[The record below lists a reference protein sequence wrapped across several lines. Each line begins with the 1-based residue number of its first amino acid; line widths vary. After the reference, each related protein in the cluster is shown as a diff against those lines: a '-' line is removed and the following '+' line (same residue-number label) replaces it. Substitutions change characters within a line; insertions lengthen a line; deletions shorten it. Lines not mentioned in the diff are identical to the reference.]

1 VTVHVNDQR
10 CDSVGQLRLGLVG
23 AGGVA
28 ALHVDAALE
37 LSDLVRITAV
47 ADPRLEAARK
57 LAARCAAVPLH
68 DHQELAASG
77 LVDAVVVA
85 SPHHKHCEQVVDLA
99 AAGLPILVEKPM
111 ALSVA
116 DCERMI
122 RAAGAGGVPL
132 AVGHLQRY
140 LPTVGAAGRLLAE
153 GRIGRPR
160 MFLER
165 RSVRY
170 EPGTHP
176 AWFFDPD
183 AAGEGG
189 ILTNIGAHCMD
200 KLFLF
205 TGSRIARPTSA
216 WTSGDAV
223 ATDVAVTLDLAD
235 DAHAT
240 IVLTGTGLPES
251 EVSEV
256 VGSAGAMRISRV
268 DGISVFVRGEVV
280 HRVPAAADEVP
291 RAFVAQL
298 ADFRAAVVGG
308 RPPVVGGDYGHDV
321 LVALEQV
328 LAIVNRPGATT
339 LNTRRACP

>member
-1 VTVHVNDQR
+1 VTGHANDQR
-10 CDSVGQLRLGLVG
+10 WDKLGQLRLGLVG
-23 AGGVA
+23 AGEVA

-47 ADPRLEAARK
+47 ADPRPEAARQ
-57 LAARCAAVPLH
+57 LAARCDAVPLL

-85 SPHHKHCEQVVDLA
+85 SPHHKHCDQVVDLA

-116 DCERMI
+116 DGERMI
-122 RAAGAGGVPL
+122 RAAAEGHVPL

-140 LPTVGAAGRLLAE
+140 LPTIAAGRRLLAE

-176 AWFFDPD
+176 AWFFDAD

-189 ILTNIGAHCMD
+189 ILTNLGAHCMD

-205 TGSRIARPTSA
+205 TGHRVARPTSA
-216 WTSGDAV
+216 WMSGDTV
-223 ATDVAVTLDLAD
+223 ATEVAVTLDLAE

-240 IVLTGTGLPES
+240 IVLTGTGLPHS
-251 EVSEV
+251 ELSEV

-280 HRVPAAADEVP
+280 HRVPAAVDELT
-291 RAFVAQL
+291 RAFIAQL
-298 ADFRAAVVGG
+298 ADFRTAVVDGQ
-308 RPPVVGGDYGHDV
+308 PPVVGGDYGRDV

-328 LAIVNRPGATT
+328 LAVVDRPGAST
-339 LNTRRACP
+339 LDRTSS

>member
-1 VTVHVNDQR
+1 M
-10 CDSVGQLRLGLVG
+10 SQLRLGLVG
-23 AGGVA
+23 AGEVA
-28 ALHVDAALE
+28 TLHADAAFE

-47 ADPRLEAARK
+47 ADPRPEAARQ
-57 LAARCAAVPLH
+57 LAAHCDAVPLH

-77 LVDAVVVA
+77 LADAVVVS
-85 SPHHKHCEQVVDLA
+85 SPHHKHCQQVVDLA

-122 RAAGAGGVPL
+122 RAAADGGVPL

-140 LPTVGAAGRLLAE
+140 LPTIAAARRLLDE

-183 AAGEGG
+183 TAGEGG
-189 ILTNIGAHCMD
+189 ILTNLGAHCMD

-205 TGSRIARPTSA
+205 TGRRIARPTSA
-216 WTSGDAV
+216 RTSGDAV
-223 ATDVAVTLDLAD
+223 ATEVAVTLDLA

-240 IVLTGTGLPES
+240 IVLTGTGLPQS
-251 EVSEV
+251 ELSEV

-280 HRVPAAADEVP
+280 HQLPAAADELP

-298 ADFRAAVVGG
+298 ADFHTAVISGQ
-308 RPPVVGGDYGHDV
+308 PPVVGGDYGHDV
-321 LVALEQV
+321 LVALEQMF
-328 LAIVNRPGATT
+328 AIAKRPGATT
-339 LNTRRACP
+339 VDRSPS

>member
-1 VTVHVNDQR
+1 MAGHVIDQGY
-10 CDSVGQLRLGLVG
+10 DSVGQLRLGLVG
-23 AGGVA
+23 AGEVA

-47 ADPRLEAARK
+47 ADPRPEAARK
-57 LAARCAAVPLH
+57 LAARCDAVPLP
-68 DHQELAASG
+68 DHQELGASG

-85 SPHHKHCEQVVDLA
+85 SPHREHCEQVVDRA

-122 RAAGAGGVPL
+122 LAAADGGVPL

-140 LPTVGAAGRLLAE
+140 LPTIAAASRLLAE

-160 MFLER
+160 MFVER

-183 AAGEGG
+183 AAGVGG
-189 ILTNIGAHCMD
+189 ILTNLGAHCMD

-205 TGSRIARPTSA
+205 TGRRIATPTSA
-216 WTSGDAV
+216 WTTGDAV
-223 ATDVAVTLDLAD
+223 ATDVVVTLDLAE

-251 EVSEV
+251 ELSEV

-268 DGISVFVRGEVV
+268 DGISVFVRGELV
-280 HRVPAAADEVP
+280 HRLPPAADEVP

-298 ADFRAAVVGG
+298 ADFHTAVVGG
-308 RPPVVGGDYGHDV
+308 QPPVVGGDYGHDV
-321 LVALEQV
+321 LVALEQAS
-328 LAIVNRPGATT
+328 AIANRPGATPLDT
-339 LNTRRACP
+339 SPS

>member
-1 VTVHVNDQR
+1 
-10 CDSVGQLRLGLVG
+10 VGQLRLGLVG
-23 AGGVA
+23 AGEVA

-47 ADPRLEAARK
+47 ADPRPEAARQ
-57 LAARCAAVPLH
+57 LAARCDAVPLPG
-68 DHQELAASG
+68 HQELVASG

-85 SPHHKHCEQVVDLA
+85 SPHHQHCAQVVDLA
-99 AAGLPILVEKPM
+99 TAGLPILVEKPM

-116 DCERMI
+116 DCERMM
-122 RAAGAGGVPL
+122 RAAADGGVPL

-140 LPTVGAAGRLLAE
+140 LPTIAAASRLLAE
-153 GRIGRPR
+153 GRIGHPR

-170 EPGTHP
+170 ERGTHP

-189 ILTNIGAHCMD
+189 ILINLGAHCLD

-205 TGSRIARPTSA
+205 TGHRSATPTSA
-216 WTSGDAV
+216 WASGEAV
-223 ATDVAVTLDLAD
+223 ATEVVATLDLAE
-235 DAHAT
+235 DAQAT
-240 IVLTGTGLPES
+240 VVLTGTGLPAS
-251 EVSEV
+251 ELSEV
-256 VGSAGAMRISRV
+256 VGSAGAMRISRH

-280 HRVPAAADEVP
+280 HRVPASSDELA

-298 ADFRAAVVGG
+298 ADFHTAVVGG
-308 RPPVVGGDYGHDV
+308 QPPVVGGDYGHDV
-321 LVALEQV
+321 LVAIERTF
-328 LAIVNRPGATT
+328 AIANRPGATT
-339 LNTRRACP
+339 LGQPRA

>member
-1 VTVHVNDQR
+1 VR
-10 CDSVGQLRLGLVG
+10 QLRLGLVG
-23 AGGVA
+23 AGEVA
-28 ALHVDAALE
+28 ALHVDAALG

-47 ADPRLEAARK
+47 ADPRPEAAQA
-57 LAARCAAVPLH
+57 LAARCDAVPLP
-68 DHQELAASG
+68 DHQALAASG
-77 LVDAVVVA
+77 LVDAVIVA
-85 SPHHKHCEQVVDLA
+85 SPHHKHCEQVIDLA

-122 RAAGAGGVPL
+122 RAATADGVPL

-140 LPTVGAAGRLLAE
+140 LPTIAAARRLLGE

-160 MFLER
+160 MFVER

-205 TGSRIARPTSA
+205 TDRRIARPTFA
-216 WTSGDAV
+216 WAGGDTV
-223 ATDVAVTLDLAD
+223 ATEVAVTLDLAD
-235 DAHAT
+235 GAHAT
-240 IVLTGTGLPES
+240 IILTGTGLPES
-251 EVSEV
+251 ELSEV
-256 VGSAGAMRISRV
+256 VGSAGAMRVNRV

-280 HRVPAAADEVP
+280 HRVRTEADEVP
-291 RAFVAQL
+291 RAFAAQL
-298 ADFRAAVVGG
+298 ADFRTSVVGG
-308 RPPVVGGDYGHDV
+308 LPPVVGGDYGRDV
-321 LVALEQV
+321 LAALEQAF
-328 LAIVNRPGATT
+328 AIVNRSGATT
-339 LNTRRACP
+339 LDMHRADD